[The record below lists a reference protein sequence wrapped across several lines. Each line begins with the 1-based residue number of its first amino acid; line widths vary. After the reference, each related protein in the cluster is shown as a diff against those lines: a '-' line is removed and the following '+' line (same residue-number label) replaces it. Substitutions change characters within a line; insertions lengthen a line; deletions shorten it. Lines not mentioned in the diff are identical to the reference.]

1 MLSKLS
7 QATVTTGSLNSQDM
21 IKILQDMISQVNLYM
36 MDTVQRYYVMFM
48 CGGQYSTDG
57 HMVLSKS
64 FFKNLLHNFA

>member
-1 MLSKLS
+1 
-7 QATVTTGSLNSQDM
+7 
-21 IKILQDMISQVNLYM
+21 MISQVNLYV
-36 MDTVQRYYVMFM
+36 MDTVRRYYVMFM